1 MSPKWIMTPIKKKAR
16 KKKRPLETIWVGANS
31 QAKKL
36 KCCSPNWAGAFAP
49 SLDLEESKDGFVIH
63 VDVPGVSQ
71 NDVKVTLL
79 GDTLSIRGERKQVEV
94 QSDHQVH
101 RSERRYGSF
110 ERSFRLGVP
119 VRADGVTATVRDG
132 VLEVRVPKAEEAKTR
147 EITIQAGS

>member
-1 MSPKWIMTPIKKKAR
+1 MHYFPESVY
-16 KKKRPLETIWVGANS
+16 LS
-31 QAKKL
+31 
-36 KCCSPNWAGAFAP
+36 P
-49 SLDLEESKDGFVIH
+49 SLDLEESKDGFVIR

-132 VLEVRVPKAEEAKTR
+132 VLEVRVPKAEEAKRR